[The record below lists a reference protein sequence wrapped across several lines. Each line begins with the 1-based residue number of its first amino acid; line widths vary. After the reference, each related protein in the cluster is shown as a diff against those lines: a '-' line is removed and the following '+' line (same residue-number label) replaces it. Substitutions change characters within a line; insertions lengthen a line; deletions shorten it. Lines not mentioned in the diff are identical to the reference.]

1 MSSPNSLAR
10 REAKRSKWAPRPGL
24 SAGLGG
30 GGAPNLPNPTEDSSS
45 FPFPSSQAILRGKS
59 ILVVCEDTASK
70 QELCGALYRDEKHPE
85 ASRFCSKP
93 LGCRIAGH
101 KSGEKAYVT
110 AGIYVHEINT
120 KRKNTCFHKPRGSI
134 SLMDNHLTSLL
145 AADTSSLTLPSRRA
159 FWAKAFEAL
168 RGIESSAAGTE
179 CLNKIF
185 ADFKE
190 PLSDVIQD
198 SSDEEDTEFTE
209 TASLG
214 SAPITITNID
224 LDQGRPV
231 DELPFSLQ
239 EATKLC
245 EIEPVSTAAQE
256 ASLLSILVKAADTAG
271 EVLPVPFQFPHFGMR
286 GYEATKKLCET
297 SKTLFDRATQFSFQL
312 EEFNSSIQ
320 QVKDKYDRRVSKP
333 ADVLFKEA
341 NLWNAVQN
349 VKTTVILNEGKTKK
363 INADIVVLKENQT
376 SFNTQ
381 DKQLKELTA
390 KVAAAE
396 AKTAQLEKELAA
408 KRVENEEMYLGFNS
422 VQDTFI
428 SQMKR
433 LDERIN
439 NISVPSPNSD
449 GNDLTSKI
457 SINRLD
463 DFENSLSVLNSSL
476 NAMKDSHQQQG
487 TSEQQ
492 TVHVQGTEGIT
503 FESFRELSD
512 IVASQGSRITS
523 IEAFN
528 KEGVVER
535 SVHVGDKLYHTHD
548 DLRVDIQ
555 TLGTPIE
562 IGFVTDIIMVLEDC
576 HGSVSNKLDQ
586 LDDMKLQTLSN
597 SLGMSV
603 ATSTAIHC
611 GALKFPSIFCGKS
624 KIGVSAFGAVKFE
637 NWRGKGIIRS
647 GIAHQIE
654 TALPNIRA
662 KYLSA
667 INMHYK
673 RSIPEENQW
682 RLISEDCL
690 KTSCTFILDLV
701 NYIDEMMRTLT
712 QGAGNDENEAWAVV
726 MAAVGKLFE
735 EYFSPVRGLPI
746 SDIPKADTDSV
757 SARRFF
763 AKALWSN
770 LQMFELTKELTN
782 SNSGIKNHPII
793 SSAYTEWG
801 LLNSGKPMAAKAI
814 KAAEKTTEEVKEIS
828 NTLSKLQKLV
838 NEVQQTAKNAKNV
851 ADRLSNRL
859 DKAGGAQ
866 K

>member
-10 REAKRSKWAPRPGL
+10 REAKRSKWAARPGL

-30 GGAPNLPNPTEDSSS
+30 GGAPSSSNPTEDSPS
-45 FPFPSSQAILRGKS
+45 FPFPSSQSILRGKS
-59 ILVVCEDTASK
+59 ILVLCDDTASK

-85 ASRFCSKP
+85 SSRFCAKP
-93 LGCRIAGH
+93 SGCRIAGH
-101 KSGEKAYVT
+101 KLGEKAHVT
-110 AGIYVHEINT
+110 EGIYVHEVNT
-120 KRKNTCFHKPRGSI
+120 KRKSTCYHKPRGSI
-134 SLMDNHLTSLL
+134 SLMETHRTSLL
-145 AADTSSLTLPSRRA
+145 SADTSSLSLPSRRA
-159 FWAKAFEAL
+159 FWAKAFETL
-168 RGIESSAAGTE
+168 KGIESSSAGTE

-185 ADFKE
+185 AEFKE

-198 SSDEEDTEFTE
+198 SSDEEDTEFTD
-209 TASLG
+209 TGSTG
-214 SAPITITNID
+214 SAPITITNVD
-224 LDQGRPV
+224 VNQGRPA

-239 EATKLC
+239 EATQLC
-245 EIEPVSTAAQE
+245 DIEPVSTASQE
-256 ASLLSILVKAADTAG
+256 ASTLSILVKAADAAG

-286 GYEATKKLCET
+286 GYEAAKKLCET
-297 SKTLFDRATQFSFQL
+297 SRTLFDRTTQFSFQL

-341 NLWNAVQN
+341 NLWNALQN
-349 VKTTVILNEGKTKK
+349 VKTSVILNEGKTKK
-363 INADIVVLKENQT
+363 INADVIVLKEKQI
-376 SFNTQ
+376 SFTNQ
-381 DKQLKELTA
+381 DKQLNDLSEKLAT
-390 KVAAAE
+390 AE
-396 AKTAQLEKELAA
+396 AKTAMLEKELAA
-408 KRVENEEMYLGFNS
+408 KRSETEEMYLGFNS

-439 NISVPSPNSD
+439 SISLPSPNPE
-449 GNDLTSKI
+449 GNSLISKT

-463 DFENSLSVLNSSL
+463 EFENSLSTLNSSL
-476 NAMKDSHQQQG
+476 NAMKEVYQQQ
-487 TSEQQ
+487 SASNQQ
-492 TVHVQGTEGIT
+492 PVNVQGAEGIT

-512 IVASQGSRITS
+512 IVAGQGSRITS

-576 HGSVSNKLDQ
+576 HESVNNKMDQ

-673 RSIPEENQW
+673 RSVPEENQW
-682 RLISEDCL
+682 RLVSEDCL
-690 KTSCTFILDLV
+690 KTSCTFILDLI

-757 SARRFF
+757 SARGFF

-814 KAAEKTTEEVKEIS
+814 KASEKTTEEVKEIS
-828 NTLSKLQKLV
+828 NTLTKLQKLV

-851 ADRLSNRL
+851 ADRLNNRL

>member
-30 GGAPNLPNPTEDSSS
+30 GGVPSSSNPTEGSPS

-59 ILVVCEDTASK
+59 VLVICEDTVSK

-85 ASRFCSKP
+85 ASRFCAKP

-101 KSGEKAYVT
+101 KLGEKAHVT
-110 AGIYVHEINT
+110 AGIFVHEINT
-120 KRKNTCFHKPRGSI
+120 KRKNTCYHKPLGSI
-134 SLMDNHLTSLL
+134 SLIEKHRTSLL

-168 RGIESSAAGTE
+168 NGIESSSAGTE

-185 ADFKE
+185 AEFKE

-198 SSDEEDTEFTE
+198 SSDEEDTEFTD
-209 TASLG
+209 TGSLG
-214 SAPITITNID
+214 SAPIAIANVD
-224 LDQGRPV
+224 LNQGRPV

-239 EATKLC
+239 ETTKLC
-245 EIEPVSTAAQE
+245 DIDPIGTAAQE
-256 ASLLSILVKAADTAG
+256 ASTLSILIKAADAAG
-271 EVLPVPFQFPHFGMR
+271 EVLPVPFQFPHFGLR
-286 GYEATKKLCET
+286 GYEAAQKLCET

-312 EEFNSSIQ
+312 DEFNSSIQ

-341 NLWNAVQN
+341 NLWSALQN
-349 VKTTVILNEGKTKK
+349 VKTSMILNEGKAKK
-363 INADIVVLKENQT
+363 TNADIIALKENQT
-376 SFNTQ
+376 SFTNQ
-381 DKQLKELTA
+381 DKRLAELSDKLAT
-390 KVAAAE
+390 AE
-396 AKTAQLEKELAA
+396 AKTIQLEKELAI
-408 KRVENEEMYLGFNS
+408 KRVETEEMYVGFNS

-433 LDERIN
+433 LDDRIN
-439 NISVPSPNSD
+439 AISLPSPNSE
-449 GNDLTSKI
+449 GNSLTSRT

-463 DFENSLSVLNSSL
+463 EFENSLSTLNSSL
-476 NAMKDSHQQQG
+476 NAMKDAYQQSTPNQQPVNLQG
-487 TSEQQ
+487 
-492 TVHVQGTEGIT
+492 VEGIT

-512 IVASQGSRITS
+512 IVAGQGSRITS

-576 HGSVSNKLDQ
+576 HGAISNKLDQ

-690 KTSCTFILDLV
+690 KTSCTFILDLI

-801 LLNSGKPMAAKAI
+801 LLNSGKPMATKAI

-828 NTLSKLQKLV
+828 STLSKLQKLV

-859 DKAGGAQ
+859 DKACGAQ

>member
-1 MSSPNSLAR
+1 MEPLTR
-10 REAKRSKWAPRPGL
+10 L
-24 SAGLGG
+24 
-30 GGAPNLPNPTEDSSS
+30 
-45 FPFPSSQAILRGKS
+45 PFPSSQAILRGKS
-59 ILVVCEDTASK
+59 VLVICDDTVSK
-70 QELCGALYRDEKHPE
+70 QELCRALYRDEKHPE
-85 ASRFCSKP
+85 ASRFCTKP

-101 KSGEKAYVT
+101 KLGEKAYVT

-120 KRKNTCFHKPRGSI
+120 KRKNTCYHKPRGSI
-134 SLMDNHLTSLL
+134 SLIEKHRTSLL

-168 RGIESSAAGTE
+168 KGIDSSSAGTE

-185 ADFKE
+185 AEFKD

-198 SSDEEDTEFTE
+198 SSDEEDTEFTD
-209 TASLG
+209 TGSLG
-214 SAPITITNID
+214 SAPIAITNVD
-224 LDQGRPV
+224 LNQGRPV

-239 EATKLC
+239 ETTKLC
-245 EIEPVSTAAQE
+245 DIDPIGTAAQE
-256 ASLLSILVKAADTAG
+256 ASTLSILIKAADAAG
-271 EVLPVPFQFPHFGMR
+271 EVLPVPFQFPHFGLR
-286 GYEATKKLCET
+286 GYEAAQKLCET

-312 EEFNSSIQ
+312 DKFNSSIQ

-341 NLWNAVQN
+341 NLWSALQN
-349 VKTTVILNEGKTKK
+349 VKTSTILNEGKAKK
-363 INADIVVLKENQT
+363 TNADIIALKENQT
-376 SFNTQ
+376 SFTNQ
-381 DKQLKELTA
+381 DKRLAELSDKLAT
-390 KVAAAE
+390 AE
-396 AKTAQLEKELAA
+396 AKTIQLEKELAS
-408 KRVENEEMYLGFNS
+408 KRVETEEMYVGFNS

-433 LDERIN
+433 LDDRIN
-439 NISVPSPNSD
+439 AISLPSPNSE
-449 GNDLTSKI
+449 GNSLTSRT

-463 DFENSLSVLNSSL
+463 EFENSLSTLNSSL
-476 NAMKDSHQQQG
+476 NAMKDAYQQSTPNQQPVNLQG
-487 TSEQQ
+487 
-492 TVHVQGTEGIT
+492 VEGIT

-512 IVASQGSRITS
+512 IVAGQGSRITS

-576 HGSVSNKLDQ
+576 HGAISNKLDQ

-690 KTSCTFILDLV
+690 KTSCTFILDLI

-801 LLNSGKPMAAKAI
+801 LLNSGKPMATKAI

-828 NTLSKLQKLV
+828 STLAKLQKLV